1 MVYRKKNVVCM
12 KVKKLKRRKKRK
24 IELYT
29 CTHWGID

>member
-1 MVYRKKNVVCM
+1 M